1 MGGSDAEALGQEREE
16 YPDPGDY
23 PLPDPNEP
31 GLDPREHGI
40 ADGETPDAD
49 LQVEKTADEG

>member
-16 YPDPGDY
+16 YPAPEDY
-23 PLPDPNEP
+23 PLPDPNENGIEP
-31 GLDPREHGI
+31 KEHGI

-49 LQVEKTADEG
+49 LQVDKAD